1 ETLRGPGP
9 GEQPPPTGGAP
20 APRPRPQG
28 PPSGTP
34 GRRARPRTP
43 EEQAERDVTAR
54 RLREERRRRIEAEQN
69 RVTGLPGRQ
78 PFERARPRIEADP
91 KGRIGLVDV
100 NNFKVVNDRRGME
113 AGDEMLRRVAE
124 ALKRAAREIMGTERG
139 VFHFGGDEFA
149 VIGQGSKVS
158 MVLRR
163 AQEIFGTHDIDGFEV
178 SLRTSEG
185 RTFAEADAAGRARKE
200 ADIAA
205 GKRKYR
211 DVVSPRE
218 GAGPRAEEEAAV
230 ATLRGEESEPG
241 PAALRGEEA
250 PRTRPSEP
258 AGGEAPAAGG
268 EVSPARE
275 PITTPEPERPTLA
288 EQAQA
293 RRTAQSREA
302 PMGEEVRGAQG
313 AADEAVFPDGRTVR
327 VRYELVPVED
337 VVPSH
342 N

>member
-1 ETLRGPGP
+1 
-9 GEQPPPTGGAP
+9 
-20 APRPRPQG
+20 
-28 PPSGTP
+28 
-34 GRRARPRTP
+34 
-43 EEQAERDVTAR
+43 
-54 RLREERRRRIEAEQN
+54 EAEQN

-78 PFERARPRIEADP
+78 PFERARSRIEADP

-218 GAGPRAEEEAAV
+218 GARPRAEEEAAV
-230 ATLRGEESEPG
+230 ATLRGEEPEPG
-241 PAALRGEEA
+241 PAALRGEEGTATRRRGPSDDVASRA
-250 PRTRPSEP
+250 PSYGEFLSRPDVRTP
-258 AGGEAPAAGG
+258 AKDL
-268 EVSPARE
+268 ARA
-275 PITTPEPERPTLA
+275 I
-288 EQAQA
+288 
-293 RRTAQSREA
+293 
-302 PMGEEVRGAQG
+302 
-313 AADEAVFPDGRTVR
+313 AD
-327 VRYELVPVED
+327 VPVERAAYGLHQLAE
-337 VVPSH
+337 VLRLRMENALGNVPFGRFREA
-342 N
+342 